1 MGRELPTGME
11 ACTKIKYMLEYSYMA
26 RTATPFDSAIRGVL
40 GVLPP
45 RMRKVIERRYG
56 LFGAAPQTLDA
67 IGKKEGVT
75 RERIR
80 QIENESLRR
89 IRESKEFA
97 LLAPSF
103 ETLEQML
110 KRFGG
115 MISET
120 IMEDRSVF
128 GGSANKHAGLFLLEL
143 APFAKRRKED
153 DHFYPRWHHIKTNAE
168 AIEKAVLDFAKD
180 LEKSGVAH
188 TEKEFFGHMAKALSR
203 VGETTEQALTS
214 YLKSAKHLAQNAYG
228 EYGHRASH
236 LVRPRG
242 MKDEAFIALKKAG
255 RPLHFT
261 EIAGRIHSSSGRKA
275 HVQTVHNELIKDKRF
290 VLVGRGLYALS
301 EWGYN
306 PGFVRDVITDVLKKG
321 AKHEEDIVK
330 AVAAVRFVKRS
341 TIVTNLQNKK
351 RFFQLDDGTY
361 TLVA

>member
-1 MGRELPTGME
+1 
-11 ACTKIKYMLEYSYMA
+11 MA

-45 RMRKVIERRYG
+45 RMRKVIEKRYG

-89 IRESKEFA
+89 IREAKEYA
-97 LLAPSF
+97 LLAPAF
-103 ETLEQML
+103 ETLEKMFT
-110 KRFGG
+110 RYGG

-120 IMEDRSVF
+120 VMEERDFF
-128 GGSANKHAGLFLLEL
+128 GGNANKHAGLFLLEL
-143 APFAKRRKED
+143 APFARRRKED
-153 DHFYPRWHHIKTNAE
+153 DHFFPRWHHAKVNAE
-168 AIEKAVLDFAKD
+168 AIEKSLREFARD
-180 LEKSGVAH
+180 LENSGAAH
-188 TEKEFFGHMAKALSR
+188 TSQEFFARMAKIVAKAGETSEAALS
-203 VGETTEQALTS
+203 S
-214 YLKSAKHLAQNAYG
+214 YLRTAKHLAQNAYG

-242 MKDEAFIALKKAG
+242 MKDEAYIALKKAT

-261 EIAGRIHSSSGRKA
+261 EIAGRIRSSSGRKA

-321 AKHEEDIVK
+321 PKREEEIVK
-330 AVAAVRFVKRS
+330 AVSVVRFVKPS

-351 RFFQLDDGTY
+351 RFLQLDDGTY

>member
-1 MGRELPTGME
+1 
-11 ACTKIKYMLEYSYMA
+11 MA
-26 RTATPFDSAIRGVL
+26 RITTPFDSAIRGVL

-45 RMRKVIERRYG
+45 RMRKVIEKRYG
-56 LFGAAPQTLDA
+56 LFGSAPQTLDA

-89 IRESKEFA
+89 IRESKEYA
-97 LLAPSF
+97 LLAPAF
-103 ETLEQML
+103 ETLEKL
-110 KRFGG
+110 FARYGG

-120 IMEDRSVF
+120 VMEERDFF
-128 GGSANKHAGLFLLEL
+128 GGNANKHAGLFLLEL
-143 APFAKRRKED
+143 APFAKRLKED
-153 DHFYPRWHHIKTNAE
+153 ENFHPRWYHESVSAD
-168 AIEKAVLDFAKD
+168 AIENALREFAKD
-180 LEKSGVAH
+180 LETSGSAH
-188 TEKEFFGHMAKALSR
+188 TEQEFFARMAKI
-203 VGETTEQALTS
+203 VGRAGQTTEPALQS
-214 YLKSAKHLAQNAYG
+214 YLRTSKHLAQNAYG
-228 EYGHRASH
+228 EYGHRGSH

-242 MKDEAFIALKKAG
+242 MKDEAYIALKKIG

-261 EIAGRIHSSSGRKA
+261 EIAGRIRSSSGRKA

-306 PGFVRDVITDVLKKG
+306 PGFVRDVITDVLAKG
-321 AKHEEDIVK
+321 PKNEEAIVK
-330 AVAAVRFVKRS
+330 AVSSVRFVKTS

-351 RFFQLDDGTY
+351 RFLQLDDGTY